1 MNQEI
6 ENKSDTIKEKI
17 LMAIEKEMQR
27 RNLSQGDVARSI
39 GLDRR
44 NVNKIF
50 RGTEKGVSIEQ
61 LIRIAQGIDLNIDVI
76 IKRSKE

>member
-6 ENKSDTIKEKI
+6 ENKSDIIKEKI